1 MGRLPPREGGAKRN
15 AAPHLRSGAVID
27 VLVPPSTTPPRCRG
41 QGHLSGAASPCGGR
55 GIFDAIPGV
64 VTSHLGQLRRRSPG
78 PASRPSRLRADP
90 PGGPRDNTMPGRRRG
105 CTPVGGCGP
114 RARPRIGCAGS
125 DTVASLRAEEPHRVQ
140 GRAGLFL
147 CRRFTGSARRVRAL
161 SVQEPTGSPPLRP
174 VHVGTRPPSTRGH
187 TPARSPAPDSP
198 RAAPA
203 REPAVLPGRPH
214 RTTVAA
220 VKPRGDAPSP
230 APTVLQH
237 LRSAQ
242 LPDLLLHLQDT
253 PTARQH
259 HSAARDD
266 RGLTLHRFH
275 PRHRP
280 LRRKRGQGP
289 AASRTPAPP
298 ASEQSRPA

>member
-90 PGGPRDNTMPGRRRG
+90 SGGPRTTPCPGAG
-105 CTPVGGCGP
+105 EDAHPWVGAGLEPG
-114 RARPRIGCAGS
+114 PRIGRAGS
-125 DTVASLRAEEPHRVQ
+125 YTVASLRTEEPHRVQ

-187 TPARSPAPDSP
+187 TPARSPAPGGP
-198 RAAPA
+198 RDPPA
-203 REPAVLPGRPH
+203 REPAVLPGQTSPNDRRRRQATRRRAQPCSDRP
-214 RTTVAA
+214 
-220 VKPRGDAPSP
+220 PAPS
-230 APTVLQH
+230 Q
-237 LRSAQ
+237 R
-242 LPDLLLHLQDT
+242 
-253 PTARQH
+253 
-259 HSAARDD
+259 
-266 RGLTLHRFH
+266 
-275 PRHRP
+275 
-280 LRRKRGQGP
+280 P
-289 AASRTPAPP
+289 AAGAAPPPPGHTDGTPAPLRGAGRPWSDPPPVPSATQAAQEETGARSSGFTNTGP
-298 ASEQSRPA
+298 AGV

>member
-1 MGRLPPREGGAKRN
+1 MGRLPPREGGARRN

-78 PASRPSRLRADP
+78 PASRTSRLRADP

-105 CTPVGGCGP
+105 STPVGGCGP
-114 RARPRIGCAGS
+114 RARAANRLRRPAS
-125 DTVASLRAEEPHRVQ
+125 HTVASLRTEEPHRVQ

-187 TPARSPAPDSP
+187 TPARSPAPGGPPGTHQPGSP
-198 RAAPA
+198 QSYPADLTERPSPPSSHAATRPALLRPSSSTSAAPSC
-203 REPAVLPGRPH
+203 RTCSSTSRTH
-214 RTTVAA
+214 RRHASTTPRRGTTV
-220 VKPRGDAPSP
+220 V
-230 APTVLQH
+230 
-237 LRSAQ
+237 
-242 LPDLLLHLQDT
+242 
-253 PTARQH
+253 
-259 HSAARDD
+259 
-266 RGLTLHRFH
+266 
-275 PRHRP
+275 
-280 LRRKRGQGP
+280 
-289 AASRTPAPP
+289 
-298 ASEQSRPA
+298 

>member
-1 MGRLPPREGGAKRN
+1 MK
-15 AAPHLRSGAVID
+15 AAPSG
-27 VLVPPSTTPPRCRG
+27 
-41 QGHLSGAASPCGGR
+41 
-55 GIFDAIPGV
+55 PGP
-64 VTSHLGQLRRRSPG
+64 TSPG
-78 PASRPSRLRADP
+78 
-90 PGGPRDNTMPGRRRG
+90 
-105 CTPVGGCGP
+105 
-114 RARPRIGCAGS
+114 ARPRLPVSRTRIACADS
-125 DTVASLRAEEPHRVQ
+125 DTVASLRQKSPTGCRP
-140 GRAGLFL
+140 GGLFL

-187 TPARSPAPDSP
+187 TPARSPAPGGP
-198 RAAPA
+198 RDPPA

-242 LPDLLLHLQDT
+242 LPELLLHLQDT